1 MVWSVLVNEAGS
13 LWFHTGVTIGEALLG
28 YAVANV
34 FAIGLAVMFL
44 YSPWSEHFVTPW
56 MVLIKNVPFV
66 TVASILVVTF
76 GDSLS
81 TKVIVVVLVSFFPLL
96 ANLVKGLGSAPPELL
111 DRMKVLDASRW
122 QVFKRV
128 LWPAALPYYVAAH
141 EIAFTGSIIGA
152 IIAEW
157 FFARK
162 GLGYLIVQSTTE
174 YRADRLYA
182 VTAIASVLAI
192 AAYLLCKLW
201 EHWLFRWKRK

>member
-1 MVWSVLVNEAGS
+1 MSTTISKGPSKAVVSYLIMFVSIPVFWMLAVRFSGLPSVILPPPSMVWSVLVNEAGS
-13 LWFHTGVTIGEALLG
+13 LWFHTGVTIGEALLR

-128 LWPAALPYYVAAH
+128 LWPAALPYYVAADLFAMNDTH
-141 EIAFTGSIIGA
+141 EIGGMVFYTLNG
-152 IIAEW
+152 W
-157 FFARK
+157 
-162 GLGYLIVQSTTE
+162 V
-174 YRADRLYA
+174 
-182 VTAIASVLAI
+182 
-192 AAYLLCKLW
+192 
-201 EHWLFRWKRK
+201 

>member
-128 LWPAALPYYVAAH
+128 LWPAALP
-141 EIAFTGSIIGA
+141 
-152 IIAEW
+152 
-157 FFARK
+157 
-162 GLGYLIVQSTTE
+162 
-174 YRADRLYA
+174 
-182 VTAIASVLAI
+182 
-192 AAYLLCKLW
+192 
-201 EHWLFRWKRK
+201 